1 MKDNY
6 EIGDNEV
13 RVVGGDDDKGRKP
26 RLRRIIKVIA
36 VCVALAAIAVI
47 LAVVLLQDKDTET
60 PGNETPDVQG
70 TSNAPT
76 AADSIWFCN
85 TDNSRAS
92 EIAVSD
98 TVIDSINLQILTPY
112 NVSPE
117 LYVGQIDTADK
128 NILFATQAAD
138 LAKDRGKI
146 VGAFVL
152 AGEPLSWGLSKKGYC
167 AIFGDSITVGV
178 AENSPLFEQ
187 ATDVGGYFFRQY
199 PAVSNGKMVEN
210 NPQNRSFRRALC
222 TLDGKMCVIFSTDRV
237 LMNDF
242 STALAKLGVKDGIFL
257 VGSTAHGWYRSPDND
272 NVVQLGFPRAPRT
285 KNVNYLIF
293 RRQ

>member
-1 MKDNY
+1 MTFNELGVSD
-6 EIGDNEV
+6 EILHAI
-13 RVVGGDDDKGRKP
+13 DDMGFERP
-26 RLRRIIKVIA
+26 MPIQEA
-36 VCVALAAIAVI
+36 VLP
-47 LAVVLLQDKDTET
+47 VLL
-60 PGNETPDVQG
+60 
-70 TSNAPT
+70 
-76 AADSIWFCN
+76 N

>member
-1 MKDNY
+1 
-6 EIGDNEV
+6 
-13 RVVGGDDDKGRKP
+13 
-26 RLRRIIKVIA
+26 
-36 VCVALAAIAVI
+36 
-47 LAVVLLQDKDTET
+47 
-60 PGNETPDVQG
+60 VQG
-70 TSNAPT
+70 TANVAT

-92 EIAVSD
+92 EIALSD
-98 TVIDSINLQILTPY
+98 TLIDSINLQILTPY

-128 NILFATQAAD
+128 SILFASQAAD
-138 LAKDRGKI
+138 LARDRGKI
-146 VGAFVL
+146 VGAFVC

-167 AIFGDSITVGV
+167 AIFGDSITVGM

-210 NPQNRSFRRALC
+210 KPQNSSFRRALC
-222 TLDGKMCVIFSTDRV
+222 TLDGKICVIFTPDRV

-242 STALAKLGVKDGIFL
+242 STALVKLGVKDGIFL

-272 NVVQLGFPRAPRT
+272 NVVQLGFPRAPRM

>member
-1 MKDNY
+1 MKENY
-6 EIGDNEV
+6 DIGDNEV
-13 RVVGGDDDKGRKP
+13 RIVGGEDGKGRKP
-26 RLRRIIKVIA
+26 RLLRTIIA
-36 VCVALAAIAVI
+36 VAACVAMAAIIVI
-47 LAVVLLQDKDTET
+47 LAIVLLQDKAPEPTDNGTT
-60 PGNETPDVQG
+60 NVQSTGN
-70 TSNAPT
+70 NAPT
-76 AADSIWFCN
+76 DSVWFCN
-85 TDNSRAS
+85 TDNSLSS

-98 TVIDSINLQILTPY
+98 TLIDSINLRILTPY

-117 LYVGQIDTADK
+117 LYVGQIDTTDRT
-128 NILFATQAAD
+128 ILFASQAAD
-138 LAKDRGKI
+138 LARERGKI
-146 VGAFVL
+146 VGAFVC

-167 AIFGDSITVGV
+167 AIFGDSITVGM

-187 ATDVGGYFFRQY
+187 ATEVGGHFFRQY

-222 TLDGKMCVIFSTDRV
+222 TLDGKTCVIFTSDRV

-272 NVVQLGFPRAPRT
+272 SVVQLGFPRAPKL

>member
-13 RVVGGDDDKGRKP
+13 RVVGGDDGKDRKP
-26 RLRRIIKVIA
+26 RLRRIIIAIA
-36 VCVALAAIAVI
+36 VCVALVAVI
-47 LAVVLLQDKDTET
+47 VAIVLLKGKTPET
-60 PGNETPDVQG
+60 HGNGTTNVQG
-70 TSNAPT
+70 TGYVAPA

-98 TVIDSINLQILTPY
+98 TVIDSINLRILTPY

-128 NILFATQAAD
+128 SILFASQAAD
-138 LAKDRGKI
+138 LAREKGKI
-146 VGAFVL
+146 VGAFVC

-187 ATDVGGYFFRQY
+187 ATEVGGHFFRQY
-199 PAVSNGKMVEN
+199 PAVSDGLMVEN
-210 NPQNRSFRRALC
+210 NPKNSSFRRALC
-222 TLDGKMCVIFSTDRV
+222 QLDGKICVIYTSDRV
-237 LMNDF
+237 QMNDF

-257 VGSTAHGWYRSPDND
+257 VGGSANGWYRNSDND
-272 NVVQLGFPRAPRT
+272 NVVQLGLPIARKL
-285 KNVNYLIF
+285 KNINYLIF

>member
-1 MKDNY
+1 MKENY
-6 EIGDNEV
+6 DIGDNEV
-13 RVVGGDDDKGRKP
+13 RVVGGDDDKSRKP
-26 RLRRIIKVIA
+26 RLRRIINIIA

-47 LAVVLLQDKDTET
+47 LAVVLLKDKDPET
-60 PGNETPDVQG
+60 PGNGTTNVQSTG
-70 TSNAPT
+70 NNAPT
-76 AADSIWFCN
+76 DSVWFCN
-85 TDNSRAS
+85 TDNSLSS

-98 TVIDSINLQILTPY
+98 TLIDSINLRILTPY

-117 LYVGQIDTADK
+117 LYVGQIDTTDRT
-128 NILFATQAAD
+128 ILFASQAAD
-138 LAKDRGKI
+138 LARERGKI
-146 VGAFVL
+146 VGAFVC

-167 AIFGDSITVGV
+167 AIFGDSITVGM

-187 ATDVGGYFFRQY
+187 ATEVGGHFFRQY

-222 TLDGKMCVIFSTDRV
+222 TLDGKTRVIFTSDRV

-272 NVVQLGFPRAPRT
+272 SVVQLGFPRAPKL

>member
-1 MKDNY
+1 MKENY
-6 EIGDNEV
+6 DIGDNEV

-26 RLRRIIKVIA
+26 RLRRIINIIA

-47 LAVVLLQDKDTET
+47 LAVVLLQDKDPET
-60 PGNETPDVQG
+60 PGNGTTNVQSTG
-70 TSNAPT
+70 NNAL
-76 AADSIWFCN
+76 ADSVWFCN
-85 TDNSRAS
+85 TDNSLSS

-98 TVIDSINLQILTPY
+98 TVIASINLRILTPY

-128 NILFATQAAD
+128 SILFASQAAD
-138 LAKDRGKI
+138 LARDRGKI
-146 VGAFVL
+146 VGAFVC

-167 AIFGDSITVGV
+167 AIFGDSITVGM

-187 ATDVGGYFFRQY
+187 ATEVGGHFFRQY

-222 TLDGKMCVIFSTDRV
+222 TLNGKICVIYTPDRV

-272 NVVQLGFPRAPRT
+272 SVVQLGFPRAPRM

>member
-1 MKDNY
+1 MKETY

-26 RLRRIIKVIA
+26 RLRRIIIA
-36 VCVALAAIAVI
+36 IAACVALAAIAVI
-47 LAVVLLQDKDTET
+47 LAVVLLQDKAPEPTDNGTT
-60 PGNETPDVQG
+60 NVQSTGN
-70 TSNAPT
+70 NAP
-76 AADSIWFCN
+76 ADSVWFCN

-92 EIAVSD
+92 EIALSD
-98 TVIDSINLQILTPY
+98 TLIDSINLQILTPY

-128 NILFATQAAD
+128 SILFASQAAD
-138 LAKDRGKI
+138 LARERGKI
-146 VGAFVL
+146 VGAFVC

-167 AIFGDSITVGV
+167 AIFGDSITVGM

-210 NPQNRSFRRALC
+210 KPQNSSFRRALC
-222 TLDGKMCVIFSTDRV
+222 TLNGKICVIYTPDRV

-242 STALAKLGVKDGIFL
+242 STALVKLGVKDGIFL

-272 NVVQLGFPRAPRT
+272 DVVQLGFPRAPRM